1 MQTNIVAMDQNLRRT
16 RPCLPLE
23 LGRRLHGLTPERAK
37 TMTLTTAERETLTKL
52 IPAYRAYLEPGPR
65 HEISGLL
72 TKLRAHY
79 FVPDLPDALGEAI
92 ANDWADDFGS
102 YPLWVVKE
110 ACDRYRRSE
119 GTRAPRPADLIA
131 FCEGW
136 LEDER
141 REMSDIEMA
150 LSSKPGTSEPP
161 PRVTPEQV
169 GAIIDRMGMR
179 EDMDRIAAQKTRALR
194 SEG

>member
-1 MQTNIVAMDQNLRRT
+1 MQTNIVVMDKSVRPT

-23 LGRRLHGLTPERAK
+23 LGRRIHGLTPERAK
-37 TMTLTTAERETLTKL
+37 TMTLTAAERETLTKL
-52 IPAYRAYLEPGPR
+52 TPAYRAYLEPGPR

-79 FVPDLPDALGEAI
+79 FVPDLPDDLGAAI

-102 YPLWVVKE
+102 YPLWAVKE

-119 GTRAPRPADLIA
+119 GTRAPRPADIIT
-131 FCEGW
+131 FCEGA

-141 REMSDIEMA
+141 KEMGDIELA

-169 GAIIDRMGMR
+169 GAIIDRAGLR
-179 EDMDRIAAQKTRALR
+179 EDMDRIAAQKRRAL
-194 SEG
+194 